1 MKAADWIGWSASAVL
16 LLTLGRQVY
25 VQWRERST
33 QGVSAWLFVGQVTAS
48 AGFVAYS
55 WLESDLVFLSTNV
68 AILLTA
74 IVGQWIYH
82 RNRANHDRAAGAAA
96 GRSESRSGSMQ

>member
-1 MKAADWIGWSASAVL
+1 MKAADWLGWSASAVL

-55 WLESDLVFLSTNV
+55 WLVGNLVFVCTNV

-74 IVGQWIYH
+74 VIGQWIYH
-82 RNRANHDRAAGAAA
+82 RNSANDNRAAGAAA
-96 GRSESRSGSMQ
+96 GRSESR